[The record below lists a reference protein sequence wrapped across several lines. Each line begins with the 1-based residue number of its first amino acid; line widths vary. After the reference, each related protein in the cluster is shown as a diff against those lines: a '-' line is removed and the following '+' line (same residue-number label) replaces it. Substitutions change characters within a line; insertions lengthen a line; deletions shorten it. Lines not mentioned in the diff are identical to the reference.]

1 MNIIASEFKTYQFN
15 DYVESGLNSWKDNLL
30 NLESYISKEDLSL
43 SEDNVKHIISVMVGL
58 KYNIGF
64 NIEEKYFNLQRIG
77 KLNNKITL
85 KIVQDNLSK
94 LSRIGL
100 EKKSFVGG
108 YA

>member
-1 MNIIASEFKTYQFN
+1 
-15 DYVESGLNSWKDNLL
+15 
-30 NLESYISKEDLSL
+30 
-43 SEDNVKHIISVMVGL
+43 MVGL